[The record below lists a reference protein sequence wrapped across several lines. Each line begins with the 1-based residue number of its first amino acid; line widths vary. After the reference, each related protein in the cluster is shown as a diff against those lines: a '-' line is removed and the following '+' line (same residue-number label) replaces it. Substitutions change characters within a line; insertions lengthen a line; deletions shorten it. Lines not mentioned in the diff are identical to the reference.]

1 MGPVIRGVLKDIAPP
16 LLAYYGLRAA
26 GASEYVALLSA
37 TVLAGVKV
45 LYEAIKARRL
55 DPFAGY
61 LMLSFGMSLVVGL
74 VTSDPRLI
82 LAGNTLVN
90 GTGGLFFLGSCVIGT
105 PLTEIISERLNPDE
119 DTAEPAVEARR
130 RWVHVRLSAMWGFGL
145 LAEVAV
151 RLAVIAHTTVDVA
164 NLALTVISLACTA
177 TLFFATA
184 LFVRWARRRLPAA
197 GA

>member
-1 MGPVIRGVLKDIAPP
+1 MGPVIWGVLKDIAPP

-74 VTSDPRLI
+74 ETSDPSLI

-90 GTGGLFFLGSCVIGT
+90 GTGGLFLLGSCVIGT
-105 PLTEIISERLNPDE
+105 RSPRSSPN
-119 DTAEPAVEARR
+119 
-130 RWVHVRLSAMWGFGL
+130 G
-145 LAEVAV
+145 
-151 RLAVIAHTTVDVA
+151 
-164 NLALTVISLACTA
+164 
-177 TLFFATA
+177 
-184 LFVRWARRRLPAA
+184 
-197 GA
+197 